1 MFWTSPIRSLAI
13 FVLVFHP
20 MQSTLQAQSNPDQG
34 SYRLALSVDEVV
46 LTFHATDAHG
56 LSINDLKL
64 GEFKLFDNGIAPGRI
79 VAFDSLVDR
88 PIRAAILLD
97 TSESMTQ
104 ALPQNKL
111 IAEQYAQRLFR
122 KRSDQAFVMD
132 FGYSSELA
140 QPFTSDPSLLSQS
153 IRNVRSGK
161 MNPLGGTAIFDTIFR
176 ACFHGFGPV
185 DPAATGNFILLF
197 SDGVDNASHTSLEEA
212 LGACQRSNTVIYAF
226 RPPSDSEDNS
236 SGRRHLADLA
246 SKTGGQVFLA
256 DENEDAIWRDLQ
268 AIEAAMRN
276 QYRLVY
282 NPANMKHDGSFHQ
295 VELQP
300 PDRVNKLDVRTG
312 YYAPIR

>member
-1 MFWTSPIRSLAI
+1 
-13 FVLVFHP
+13 
-20 MQSTLQAQSNPDQG
+20 
-34 SYRLALSVDEVV
+34 
-46 LTFHATDAHG
+46 
-56 LSINDLKL
+56 
-64 GEFKLFDNGIAPGRI
+64 
-79 VAFDSLVDR
+79 
-88 PIRAAILLD
+88 
-97 TSESMTQ
+97 
-104 ALPQNKL
+104 
-111 IAEQYAQRLFR
+111 
-122 KRSDQAFVMD
+122 
-132 FGYSSELA
+132 
-140 QPFTSDPSLLSQS
+140 
-153 IRNVRSGK
+153 
-161 MNPLGGTAIFDTIFR
+161 
-176 ACFHGFGPV
+176 
-185 DPAATGNFILLF
+185 
-197 SDGVDNASHTSLEEA
+197 